1 MSSQNGSNNLVPR
14 RQLGINGPL
23 VPAMGFG
30 LMMVSGH
37 GYGAKPE
44 NESIFTLLDR
54 AVEIGATFWDSSD
67 MYTGNEEALAQWF
80 KKTGKRDQIFLASK
94 FGYVPG
100 SKTLEINSS
109 AEYCK
114 KACNRTL
121 QALDIDCIDLYYA
134 HNVDT
139 VTPIE
144 ETMRAL
150 IELQQEGKIK
160 HIGLSMVS
168 STALRRAVKIAP
180 VAAYQPTYSLFTR
193 DIEGNDGTDAL
204 ATCREL
210 GIAVVC
216 ASPLGRGILTPT
228 FSQKSTTA
236 APEEGDMRAKMM
248 PQFQSGAAEKNQEI
262 VRKLEEIAARK
273 GCTVAQL
280 ALAWLLKQGDD
291 VIPIPGTK
299 HVAYLESNMDALG
312 IVLSDEE
319 EAEMRA
325 IVDTTPV
332 VGGVVPDA
340 FKSFLYR
347 DTPDEA

>member
-1 MSSQNGSNNLVPR
+1 MMSQNELGRKVAR
-14 RQLGINGPL
+14 RQLGRNGPL

-30 LMMVSGH
+30 LMMVSSH
-37 GYGAKPE
+37 GYGAKPD
-44 NESIFTLLDR
+44 NESIYALLDR
-54 AVEIGATFWDSSD
+54 AVELGATFWDSSD
-67 MYTGNEEALAQWF
+67 LYTGNEEALAQWF
-80 KKTGKRDQIFLASK
+80 KRTGKRDQIFLASK
-94 FGYVPG
+94 FGYVSG
-100 SKTLEINSS
+100 SKTLEIDSS

-114 KACNRTL
+114 MACNRTL
-121 QALDIDCIDLYYA
+121 QALGIDCIDLYYA

-150 IELQQEGKIK
+150 VELQREGKIK

-180 VAAYQPTYSLFTR
+180 VAAYQPAYSLFTR
-193 DIEGNDGTDAL
+193 DIEGADGTNTL

-210 GIAVVC
+210 GIAVGS
-216 ASPLGRGILTPT
+216 ATS
-228 FSQKSTTA
+228 

-248 PQFQSGAAEKNQEI
+248 PQFQSGAAEKNRDI
-262 VRKLEEIAARK
+262 VRKLEGIAAHK

-299 HVAYLESNMDALG
+299 HAKYLESNMAALQLD
-312 IVLSDEE
+312 LSDEE
-319 EAEMRA
+319 EAEMRG
-325 IVDTTPV
+325 IVDATPV

-347 DTPDEA
+347 DTPEA